1 MPVDEVNRWIYIH
14 AKAPYLHIL
23 SRLLMDS
30 IEDILESSMASLAM
44 EGLTLD
50 QEGIDIARK
59 VLEGTLTIDEAVAI
73 IKSEYAE

>member
-1 MPVDEVNRWIYIH
+1 
-14 AKAPYLHIL
+14 
-23 SRLLMDS
+23 MDS